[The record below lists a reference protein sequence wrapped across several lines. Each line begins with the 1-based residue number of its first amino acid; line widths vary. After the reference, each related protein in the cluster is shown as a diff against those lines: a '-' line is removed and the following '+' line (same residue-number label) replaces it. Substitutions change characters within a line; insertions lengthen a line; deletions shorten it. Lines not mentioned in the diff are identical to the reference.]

1 MSDLTGIYRALSF
14 LGLGAVLIGIGW
26 FYQRLLFPRAAC
38 RARRADTPGR
48 SGHDS
53 EQRDEPGA
61 ATMVRPTQEHA
72 KTHEPTAD
80 PKIDKTVTGNYFEDF
95 TLGQEIVHATP
106 RTVTVGDVS
115 LFTALYGPRFAVQS
129 SDAFAQAIGY
139 PRSPIDDLLVFHIV
153 IGKTVPDISRNAIAN
168 LGYAEFRFLAPVYPG
183 DTIASVSEV
192 IGVKEN
198 SNKKN
203 GTVYVRSTGRNQRGQ
218 PVLSYARWV
227 MVNKRDP
234 NAPAPDPVV
243 PELAASVDPASL
255 GAALPKLD
263 LGGYDYALAGSPKRW
278 DDYAVGDKID
288 HVDGQTIEE
297 AEHQLATRL
306 FQNTARVH
314 FNQHVEGK
322 GRFGRRLVYGG
333 HIISIARALS
343 FNGLA
348 NAFHILGLNGARHV
362 APSFAGDTIY
372 AWSEVLD
379 KAELPGRSDMGAL
392 RLRTFAVKDRACADF
407 PGLQGRRQ
415 PRGRRRA
422 RHGLLGRRA
431 ALGISDAWEPI
442 RPRAR

>member
-1 MSDLTGIYRALSF
+1 
-14 LGLGAVLIGIGW
+14 
-26 FYQRLLFPRAAC
+26 
-38 RARRADTPGR
+38 
-48 SGHDS
+48 
-53 EQRDEPGA
+53 
-61 ATMVRPTQEHA
+61 
-72 KTHEPTAD
+72 
-80 PKIDKTVTGNYFEDF
+80 
-95 TLGQEIVHATP
+95 
-106 RTVTVGDVS
+106 VGDVS

-168 LGYAEFRFLAPVYPG
+168 LGYAEFCFLAPVYPG
-183 DTIASVSEV
+183 DTLASKTEI
-192 IGVKEN
+192 IGVKQN

-203 GTVYVRSTGRNQRGQ
+203 GTVYVRSTGRNQRGK
-218 PVLSYARWV
+218 PVLSFARWV

-234 NAPAPDPVV
+234 GAPAPDPVI
-243 PELAASVDPASL
+243 PELARSVEPSNL

-263 LGGYDYALAGSPKRW
+263 LKAYDFALAGSAKRW
-278 DDYAVGDKID
+278 DDYSVGETID

-314 FNQHVEGK
+314 FNQHVEGQ

-379 KAELPGRSDMGAL
+379 KAELPGRTDMGAL

-407 PGLQGRRQ
+407 PGRKEDGSYEDGVVLDMDYWVAL
-415 PRGRRRA
+415 PR
-422 RHGLLGRRA
+422 
-431 ALGISDAWEPI
+431 
-442 RPRAR
+442 

>member
-1 MSDLTGIYRALSF
+1 MNHTKA
-14 LGLGAVLIGIGW
+14 
-26 FYQRLLFPRAAC
+26 Q
-38 RARRADTPGR
+38 
-48 SGHDS
+48 
-53 EQRDEPGA
+53 
-61 ATMVRPTQEHA
+61 
-72 KTHEPTAD
+72 KT
-80 PKIDKTVTGNYFEDF
+80 DKTVTGNYFEDF
-95 TLGQEIVHATP
+95 KLGQEIVHATP

-139 PRSPIDDLLVFHIV
+139 PRSPIDDLLTFHIV

-183 DTIASVSEV
+183 DTLASISEV

-198 SNKKN
+198 SNKKS
-203 GTVYVRSTGRNQRGQ
+203 GTVYVRSTARTPRGET
-218 PVLSYARWV
+218 VLSSGRWG
-227 MVNKRDP
+227 MHNTRDLA
-234 NAPAPDPVV
+234 APAPAPVV
-243 PELAASVDPASL
+243 PELAASVDPATL

-263 LGGYDYALAGSPKRW
+263 LKGYDYALAGSIRRW
-278 DDYAVGDKID
+278 GDYAVGDKID

-333 HIISIARALS
+333 HIISIARSLS

-379 KAELPGRSDMGAL
+379 KTELPGRSDMGAL

-407 PGLQGRRQ
+407 PGLKPDGSHDDGVVLDMDYWVAL
-415 PRGRRRA
+415 PR
-422 RHGLLGRRA
+422 
-431 ALGISDAWEPI
+431 
-442 RPRAR
+442 

>member
-1 MSDLTGIYRALSF
+1 MNRTQS
-14 LGLGAVLIGIGW
+14 
-26 FYQRLLFPRAAC
+26 Q
-38 RARRADTPGR
+38 
-48 SGHDS
+48 
-53 EQRDEPGA
+53 EPD
-61 ATMVRPTQEHA
+61 Q
-72 KTHEPTAD
+72 
-80 PKIDKTVTGNYFEDF
+80 TVTGNYFEDF
-95 TLGQEIVHATP
+95 SLGQEIVHATP

-129 SDAFAQAIGY
+129 SDAFAQKIGY
-139 PRSPIDDLLVFHIV
+139 PRSPIDDLLTFHIV

-168 LGYAEFRFLAPVYPG
+168 LGYAEFRFLSPVYPG

-198 SNKKN
+198 SNKKS
-203 GTVYVRSTGRNQRGQ
+203 GTVYVRSTGRNQRGT

-227 MVNKRDP
+227 MVNKRD
-234 NAPAPDPVV
+234 ASAQAPDPVV
-243 PELAASVDPASL
+243 PELAASVDPSTL

-263 LGGYDYALAGSPKRW
+263 LTGYDYALAGSPKRF
-278 DDYAVGDKID
+278 DDYSTGDKID
-288 HVDGQTIEE
+288 HIDGQTIEE

-333 HIISIARALS
+333 HIISIARSLS

-379 KAELPGRSDMGAL
+379 KAELKGRTDLGAL

-407 PGLQGRRQ
+407 PGLKPDGSHEDGVVLDMDYWVAV
-415 PRGRRRA
+415 PR
-422 RHGLLGRRA
+422 
-431 ALGISDAWEPI
+431 
-442 RPRAR
+442 

>member
-1 MSDLTGIYRALSF
+1 MN
-14 LGLGAVLIGIGW
+14 
-26 FYQRLLFPRAAC
+26 
-38 RARRADTPGR
+38 DT
-48 SGHDS
+48 D
-53 EQRDEPGA
+53 A
-61 ATMVRPTQEHA
+61 
-72 KTHEPTAD
+72 
-80 PKIDKTVTGNYFEDF
+80 KIDKTVTGNYFEDF

-115 LFTALYGPRFAVQS
+115 LFTALYGSRFAVQS
-129 SDAFAQAIGY
+129 SDAFAHDIGY

-183 DTIASVSEV
+183 DTLASISEV

-198 SNKKN
+198 SNKKS

-227 MVNKRDP
+227 MVNKRDVD
-234 NAPAPDPVV
+234 APAPAPVV
-243 PELAASVDPASL
+243 PELAASVDPATL

-333 HIISIARALS
+333 HLISIARALS

-348 NAFHILGLNGARHV
+348 NAFHILGTERRAPCGAVLRRRHHLCLERGARQSRAAGTARHGRA
-362 APSFAGDTIY
+362 APAHLRRQGPG
-372 AWSEVLD
+372 LRR
-379 KAELPGRSDMGAL
+379 LPR
-392 RLRTFAVKDRACADF
+392 
-407 PGLQGRRQ
+407 LQGRRQ
-415 PRGRRRA
+415 PRGWRRA
-422 RHGLLGRRA
+422 RHGLLGRPA
-431 ALGISDAWEPI
+431 ALGNI
-442 RPRAR
+442 

>member
-1 MSDLTGIYRALSF
+1 MT
-14 LGLGAVLIGIGW
+14 
-26 FYQRLLFPRAAC
+26 
-38 RARRADTPGR
+38 DTKAQHPDR
-48 SGHDS
+48 
-53 EQRDEPGA
+53 
-61 ATMVRPTQEHA
+61 
-72 KTHEPTAD
+72 
-80 PKIDKTVTGNYFEDF
+80 TVTGNFFEDF
-95 TLGQEIVHATP
+95 KLGQEIVHATP

-115 LFTALYGPRFAVQS
+115 LFTALYGSRFAVQS
-129 SDAFAQAIGY
+129 SDAFAQKIGY

-168 LGYAEFRFLAPVYPG
+168 LGYAEFRFLSPVYPG
-183 DTIASVSEV
+183 DTLASKTEI

-203 GTVYVRSTGRNQRGQ
+203 GTVYVRSTGRNQKGE
-218 PVLSYARWV
+218 PVLSFARWV
-227 MVNKRDP
+227 MVNKRDLD
-234 NAPAPDPVV
+234 APAPDPII
-243 PELAASVDPASL
+243 PKLAKSVEPDSL

-263 LGGYDYALAGSPKRW
+263 LKAYDFALAGSARSW
-278 DDYAVGDKID
+278 GDYVTGEKID

-322 GRFGRRLVYGG
+322 GRFGRRIVYGG

-348 NAFHILGLNGARHV
+348 NAFHLLGLNGARHV

-379 KAELPGRSDMGAL
+379 KTELPGRSDVGLL
-392 RLRTFAVKDRACADF
+392 RLRTIAVKDRSCDDF
-407 PGLQGRRQ
+407 PGRKEDGSYEDGVVLDMDYWVAL
-415 PRGRRRA
+415 PR
-422 RHGLLGRRA
+422 
-431 ALGISDAWEPI
+431 
-442 RPRAR
+442 

>member
-1 MSDLTGIYRALSF
+1 M
-14 LGLGAVLIGIGW
+14 
-26 FYQRLLFPRAAC
+26 
-38 RARRADTPGR
+38 TPK
-48 SGHDS
+48 
-53 EQRDEPGA
+53 QTP
-61 ATMVRPTQEHA
+61 P
-72 KTHEPTAD
+72 
-80 PKIDKTVTGNYFEDF
+80 IDKTVTGNYFEDF

-139 PRSPIDDLLVFHIV
+139 PRSPIDDLLTFHIV

-198 SNKKN
+198 SSKKN

-234 NAPAPDPVV
+234 KAPAPDPVV
-243 PELAASVDPASL
+243 PELAASVDPSTL

-263 LGGYDYALAGSPKRW
+263 LGGYDYALAGSPRRW

-348 NAFHILGLNGARHV
+348 NAFHVLGLNGARHV

-379 KAELPGRSDMGAL
+379 KAELKGRIRPGRAAPAHLCGQGP
-392 RLRTFAVKDRACADF
+392 RLRRF
-407 PGLQGRRQ
+407 PGGQSRRQ
-415 PRGRRRA
+415 PRGRRGA
-422 RHGLLGRRA
+422 RYGLLGGGA
-431 ALGISDAWEPI
+431 ALILARGNQCGRRTFYLGIGAAFPLDPPSPAAPT
-442 RPRAR
+442 

>member
-1 MSDLTGIYRALSF
+1 MNHKPSQQPDL
-14 LGLGAVLIGIGW
+14 
-26 FYQRLLFPRAAC
+26 
-38 RARRADTPGR
+38 
-48 SGHDS
+48 
-53 EQRDEPGA
+53 
-61 ATMVRPTQEHA
+61 
-72 KTHEPTAD
+72 
-80 PKIDKTVTGNYFEDF
+80 TVTGNFFEDF
-95 TLGQEIVHATP
+95 KLGHEIVHATP
-106 RTVTVGDVS
+106 RTVTVGDAS

-129 SDAFAQAIGY
+129 SDAFANAIGY

-183 DTIASVSEV
+183 DTLASVSEV

-218 PVLSYARWV
+218 KVLSYARWV
-227 MVNKRDP
+227 MVNKRDVD
-234 NAPAPDPVV
+234 APAPSPVV
-243 PELAASVDPASL
+243 PELAASVDPSTL
-255 GAALPKLD
+255 GAALPPLD
-263 LGGYDYALAGSPKRW
+263 LSGYDYALAGSPKRW

-333 HIISIARALS
+333 HLISIARALS

-379 KAELPGRSDMGAL
+379 KAELPGQPEMGAL
-392 RLRTFAVKDRACADF
+392 RLRTLAVKDRSCADF
-407 PGLQGRRQ
+407 PGLKADGSPEDGVVLDMDYWVAL
-415 PRGRRRA
+415 PR
-422 RHGLLGRRA
+422 
-431 ALGISDAWEPI
+431 
-442 RPRAR
+442 

>member
-1 MSDLTGIYRALSF
+1 MNAKH
-14 LGLGAVLIGIGW
+14 A
-26 FYQRLLFPRAAC
+26 QAA
-38 RARRADTPGR
+38 
-48 SGHDS
+48 
-53 EQRDEPGA
+53 
-61 ATMVRPTQEHA
+61 
-72 KTHEPTAD
+72 
-80 PKIDKTVTGNYFEDF
+80 DKTVTGNFFEDF

-129 SDAFAQAIGY
+129 SDAFAQNIGY
-139 PRSPIDDLLVFHIV
+139 PRAPIDDLLTFHIV

-183 DTIASVSEV
+183 DTLASTSEV

-198 SNKKN
+198 SNKKS
-203 GTVYVRSTGRNQRGQ
+203 GTVYVRSTGRNQRGE

-227 MVNKRDP
+227 MVNKRDID
-234 NAPAPDPVV
+234 APAPDPVV
-243 PELAASVDPASL
+243 PELAASADPATL
-255 GAALPKLD
+255 GASLPYID
-263 LGGYDYALAGSPKRW
+263 LKGYDDKLAGSPRRW
-278 DDYAVGDKID
+278 DDYQVGDKID

-333 HIISIARALS
+333 HIISIARSLS

-379 KAELPGRSDMGAL
+379 KTELPGRSDMGAL
-392 RLRTFAVKDRACADF
+392 RLRTVAVKDRACADF
-407 PGLQGRRQ
+407 PGLKPDGSHEDGVVLDMDYWVAI
-415 PRGRRRA
+415 PR
-422 RHGLLGRRA
+422 
-431 ALGISDAWEPI
+431 
-442 RPRAR
+442 

>member
-1 MSDLTGIYRALSF
+1 MN
-14 LGLGAVLIGIGW
+14 
-26 FYQRLLFPRAAC
+26 
-38 RARRADTPGR
+38 
-48 SGHDS
+48 DS
-53 EQRDEPGA
+53 
-61 ATMVRPTQEHA
+61 HA
-72 KTHEPTAD
+72 KP
-80 PKIDKTVTGNYFEDF
+80 IDRTVTGNYFEDF
-95 TLGQEIVHATP
+95 KLGQEIVHATP
-106 RTVTVGDVS
+106 RTLTVGDTS
-115 LFTALYGPRFAVQS
+115 LYTALYGGRFAVQS

-139 PRSPIDDLLVFHIV
+139 PRAPIDDLLTFHIV

-183 DTIASVSEV
+183 DTLASTSEV

-198 SNKKN
+198 SNKKS

-218 PVLSYARWV
+218 TVLSYARWV
-227 MVNKRDP
+227 MVNKRDLD
-234 NAPAPDPVV
+234 APAPDPVV
-243 PELAASVDPASL
+243 PELAASVEPSSL

-263 LGGYDYALAGSPKRW
+263 LGSYDFALAGSPRRFG
-278 DDYAVGDKID
+278 DYDIGDKID

-333 HIISIARALS
+333 HLISIARALS

-379 KAELPGRSDMGAL
+379 KAELPGRKDMGAL
-392 RLRTFAVKDRACADF
+392 RLRTFAVKDRNCADF
-407 PGLQGRRQ
+407 PGLKPDGSHDD
-415 PRGRRRA
+415 GVV
-422 RHGLLGRRA
+422 LDMDYWA
-431 ALGISDAWEPI
+431 AL
-442 RPRAR
+442 PR